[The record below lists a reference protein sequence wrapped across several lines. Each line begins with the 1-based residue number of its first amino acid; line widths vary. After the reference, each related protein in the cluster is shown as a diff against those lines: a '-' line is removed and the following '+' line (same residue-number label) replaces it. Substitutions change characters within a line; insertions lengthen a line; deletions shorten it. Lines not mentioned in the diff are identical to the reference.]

1 MRTTFIAAVLLATA
15 SWTDAQSAT
24 VFVADE
30 GSGSIT
36 VIETSSGRSKRIEIP
51 IAPHNVDVTSDG
63 ARLLATGI
71 AGQHAHAAHRLASG
85 QLIVIDITE
94 ETAEKRIIEV
104 GGHHAHVV
112 PDSTGQL
119 AYVTDAETHSVVVA
133 DLRDMRVTGRIP
145 VGAYPHGLRLSPD
158 GRTLAVANMR
168 SGTVSLVDTVEQK
181 QVAEIDVGRRPG
193 CALRAAGPASARATR
208 D

>member
-1 MRTTFIAAVLLATA
+1 MSPLTA
-15 SWTDAQSAT
+15 RGYLHTG
-24 VFVADE
+24 VAGE
-30 GSGSIT
+30 
-36 VIETSSGRSKRIEIP
+36 
-51 IAPHNVDVTSDG
+51 
-63 ARLLATGI
+63 
-71 AGQHAHAAHRLASG
+71 HAHAAHRRPSG

-94 ETAEKRIIEV
+94 ETAAIRILEV

-112 PDSTGQL
+112 PDPRGQL
-119 AYVTDAETHSVVVA
+119 ACVTDAETNSIVGA
-133 DLRDMRVTGRIP
+133 DLRDMRATGRIP

-181 QVAEIDVGRRPG
+181 QVAETDVGRRPG